1 MKDFARPKQRV
12 ARKKLFSLPIYARLQ
27 MFAKKELQIW
37 GFESF
42 IFRSKF
48 RGFFVFFWGGDCLR
62 VLPVAFLNFLS
73 SANHGGQHFYSAPS
87 PPQKNNFLLRN
98 IRVMTPPP
106 NTPKFLLQF
115 LTKITI
121 ISLCPPPPTHTH
133 LRCCIIIEW
142 PPSNSADFQ
151 KTGIFL
157 VFFISTKKHC
167 FFNKIQDYFCVFI
180 LFIYLFILY
189 LKMTYI

>member
-1 MKDFARPKQRV
+1 MRGPNSESPERNYSASQFMLVCKCLQ
-12 ARKKLFSLPIYARLQ
+12 KKNFKYEVLNHLYLGPNFGVFLF
-27 MFAKKELQIW
+27 
-37 GFESF
+37 
-42 IFRSKF
+42 
-48 RGFFVFFWGGDCLR
+48 FFWGGDCLR

-121 ISLCPPPPTHTH
+121 TSLCPSPTHTH
-133 LRCCIIIEW
+133 TSQVLHNYRMA
-142 PPSNSADFQ
+142 P
-151 KTGIFL
+151 
-157 VFFISTKKHC
+157 
-167 FFNKIQDYFCVFI
+167 
-180 LFIYLFILY
+180 
-189 LKMTYI
+189 